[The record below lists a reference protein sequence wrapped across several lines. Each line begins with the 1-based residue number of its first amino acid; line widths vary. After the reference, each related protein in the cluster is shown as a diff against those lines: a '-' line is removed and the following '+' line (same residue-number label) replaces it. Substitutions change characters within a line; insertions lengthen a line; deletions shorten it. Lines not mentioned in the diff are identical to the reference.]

1 MGHDPPRP
9 DDMIYYAIGDIH
21 GEHERLA
28 TLHGYIADDAGDRV
42 HKIVHVGDLI
52 DRGPDSRGV
61 VARIMRMHAER
72 GEQIITIK
80 GNHEELMLYAY
91 DRDETAG
98 LYHWAT
104 NGGDETIASYE
115 SAYGKKDHWRE
126 AIDRE
131 HIAWLR
137 MLPTMWRD
145 EARGLVFVHGGID
158 PKTFPNCSDEL
169 RMWTR
174 APAFFRSSKWPAREE
189 LKDILVVHGHTPTQD
204 FEPEV
209 QARRINVD
217 TGVCFGGPLT
227 AVVLAPGQ
235 APRFLRA

>member
-1 MGHDPPRP
+1 MT
-9 DDMIYYAIGDIH
+9 IYYAIGDIH
-21 GEHERLA
+21 GEYERLVA
-28 TLHGYIADDAGDRV
+28 LHDSIAADAGARA

-61 VARIMRMHAER
+61 VERIMRMHAER
-72 GEQIITIK
+72 GDEIVTIK

-104 NGGDETIASYE
+104 NGGDETIASYQKVSGE
-115 SAYGKKDHWRE
+115 KDHWRE
-126 AIDRE
+126 TIDRD

-137 MLPTMWRD
+137 TLPTIWRD

-158 PKTFPNCSDEL
+158 PWRFPNETDEV

-174 APAFFRSSKWPAREE
+174 SPTFFRSNDWPDRQE
-189 LKDILVVHGHTPTQD
+189 LRNILVVHGHTPTDD

-209 QARRINVD
+209 QARRINID
-217 TGVCFGGPLT
+217 TGVCYGGQLT
-227 AVVLAPGQ
+227 AAVLAPGE
-235 APRFLRA
+235 APRFLHA